1 MVTIRNVEEKD
12 LDIVDDLF
20 NEGREY
26 FRKHGINQWQ
36 SEPGGY
42 PSKKDVMK
50 DMENGGGFV
59 VVEDDQVIGYSY
71 IHELDESNYHYIEGK
86 WLNDEPYVVVHRTC
100 VSNASKG
107 KGIGSLFF
115 SKAKEICV
123 ENDLHS
129 IRVDTHQDNLSMQ
142 RLLEKNGFV
151 KCGII
156 YVQDG
161 SPRYAY
167 QLLV

>member
-1 MVTIRNVEEKD
+1 MIRKVEEKD
-12 LDIVDDLF
+12 LDIVDELF

-42 PSKKDVMK
+42 PSKNDVKK
-50 DMENGGGFV
+50 DMENSGGYV
-59 VVEDDQVIGYSY
+59 AVEDDMVIGYSY
-71 IHELDESNYHYIEGK
+71 INELDEKNYHYIEGD

-100 VSNASKG
+100 VSNACKG
-107 KGIGSLFF
+107 KGVGSLFF
-115 SKAKEICV
+115 EKAKEICV
-123 ENDLHS
+123 NKGLHS

-142 RLLEKNGFV
+142 RLLEKNGFI